1 MDYFREKKW
10 IVREYIPEEA
20 DAGSEGRLLTLTH
33 VKADREK
40 IFQQHVESTLSA
52 CLGLVIDI
60 SILELYT
67 EAQLRFG
74 TDFQMLMF
82 LGSGVTKKALKQIV
96 NYSFN
101 ELLNGCDQRVYD
113 VDVEAENPYLP
124 FVLCSTKLADEAAI
138 KAK

>member
-1 MDYFREKKW
+1 M
-10 IVREYIPEEA
+10 
-20 DAGSEGRLLTLTH
+20 
-33 VKADREK
+33 KADREK
-40 IFQQHVESTLSA
+40 AFQQHIESTLAA
-52 CLGLVIDI
+52 CLALAIDT
-60 SILELYT
+60 SILELYI

-74 TDFQMLMF
+74 ADFQMLMF
-82 LGSGVTKKALKQIV
+82 MSSGVTRKGLKQIV